1 MSRIGKKA
9 ITIPAGTEVSVKPGN
24 EVTVKGPKGTL
35 ARKFSERMRI
45 EVKDGTVTVSR
56 PDDEKHTKQLHGTTR
71 ALIAS
76 MIEGVDKEF
85 TKKLKIVGIGYR
97 AALQGKKLSMGLG
110 FSHPVDMIVPDDVK
124 VIVPDANT
132 IIVTGIDKQR
142 VGEFAAEIRANK
154 KPEPYGGKG
163 ILYEGE
169 HIIRKEGKTAA
180 SKK

>member
-110 FSHPVDMIVPDDVK
+110 FSHPVDMIVPDDLK
-124 VIVPDANT
+124 VTVPDANT

>member
-9 ITIPAGTEVSVKPGN
+9 ITIPAGTEVTVAEGN

-35 ARKFSERMRI
+35 TRKFSPLMSI

-56 PDDEKHTKQLHGTTR
+56 TNDEKPTKQLHGTTR

-85 TKKLKIVGIGYR
+85 TKTLKIVGIGYR
-97 AALQGKKLSMGLG
+97 AALQGNKLTMGLG
-110 FSHPVDMIVPDDVK
+110 FSHPVEMEVPGNLK
-124 VIVPDANT
+124 VTVPDANT
-132 IIVTGIDKQR
+132 IVITGIDKQE
-142 VGEFAAEIRANK
+142 VGEFAAEVRAKK

-163 ILYEGE
+163 IMYDGE
-169 HIIRKEGKTAA
+169 NIIRKEGKTAA
-180 SKK
+180 AKK

>member
-124 VIVPDANT
+124 VTVPDANT

>member
-9 ITIPAGTEVSVKPGN
+9 ITIPAGTEVSVKSGN

-124 VIVPDANT
+124 VTVPDANT